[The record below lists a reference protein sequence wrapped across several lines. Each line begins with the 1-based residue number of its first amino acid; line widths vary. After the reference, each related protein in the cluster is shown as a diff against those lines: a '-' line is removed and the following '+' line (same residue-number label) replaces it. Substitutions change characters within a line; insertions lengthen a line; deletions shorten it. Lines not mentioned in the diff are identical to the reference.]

1 MKAVATGF
9 LLVAALLATAAPLGA
24 QQTTPAKKAPTPTE
38 SQVQARTIL
47 MHMAGFLGG
56 AQAFSVSLRSG
67 YDVVQKSGQKIE
79 FGETRRIA
87 LSRPDKLRVE
97 AEGSDG
103 RKTLTVLDG
112 REIVRIDAGHNA
124 YASAPQPGNI
134 DASITHI
141 VRELGLRMPLAV
153 LLMSRLPAEL
163 EARVKAIDY
172 VEKTSLQGAPAHH
185 LAARTADIDFQV
197 WVADGDKPV
206 PLRVVITYRKS
217 PGQPQYWAQF
227 ADWNMAPALG
237 DAAFTAQPPAGA
249 MKVEFAAQ
257 KPKPAKR

>member
-1 MKAVATGF
+1 MRAIVTRF
-9 LLVAALLATAAPLGA
+9 LCAAALLAAATPLGA
-24 QQTTPAKKAPTPTE
+24 QGQAAAKKAPAAAE
-38 SQVQARTIL
+38 SQAQARTIL
-47 MHMAGFLGG
+47 MRMAGHLGG
-56 AQAFSVSLRSG
+56 AQSFSVSLRSG

-87 LSRPDKLRVE
+87 LSRPDKLRIE

-103 RKTLTVLDG
+103 RKTLTVFDG
-112 REIVRIDAGHNA
+112 KEIVRVDAAHNA

-134 DASITHI
+134 DATITHI

-227 ADWNMAPALG
+227 ADWNMAPALN
-237 DAAFTAQPPAGA
+237 DAAFAAQPPAGA
-249 MKVEFAAQ
+249 LKVDFATPKA
-257 KPKPAKR
+257 KPAKR

>member
-1 MKAVATGF
+1 MRA
-9 LLVAALLATAAPLGA
+9 LVAACALALLAGAAQAQPAAQAAP
-24 QQTTPAKKAPTPTE
+24 PARE
-38 SQVQARTIL
+38 IL
-47 MHMAGFLGG
+47 MRMAAHLAG

-79 FGETRRIA
+79 FGETRRIT

-112 REIVRIDAGHNA
+112 REIVRVDFAHNA
-124 YASAPQPGNI
+124 YASAPQPGNV
-134 DASITHI
+134 DATLDHV
-141 VRELGLRMPLAV
+141 VRELGLRVPLSA

-163 EARVKAIDY
+163 DARVRTIDY

-227 ADWNMAPALG
+227 ADWNMAPAPG
-237 DAAFTAQPPAGA
+237 EAAFAAQPPAGA
-249 MKVEFAAQ
+249 LKVDFA
-257 KPKPAKR
+257 KRKTKTKPAKQ